1 MPAAQASALL
11 QAIRQFKAAYQGNRQ
26 FKDLLSNLDAI
37 SSQVTQL
44 ESATNPSP
52 GQASAVD
59 AANTPSEPHPGGSSL
74 AYGGVGGSSP
84 HAASGSGAPASALPK
99 SVGAASV
106 LARLA
111 LGASH
116 DQQDGIN
123 AHTRGRS
130 HTGGQAGP
138 GRTSKPQD
146 GNSGQVTTR
155 PDQKKQKPYLK

>member
-74 AYGGVGGSSP
+74 
-84 HAASGSGAPASALPK
+84 ASGSGAPASALPK